1 MSETHSAA
9 IPPDIRDGVLY
20 GFGRWDGEPLDW
32 TVLKRMDDLPD
43 GRMLLLCRRAVTA
56 RAYDVAASVRPWL
69 TCDLHDWLNGAFL
82 NEAFSAEERER
93 MPDCAY
99 TDRVFVPE
107 ENQLPYDPKEKA
119 FGTVW
124 WLRDDGWEPRG
135 DDAPCIRADGE
146 TGQHPAREPLA
157 VFPALWISPFDRQE
171 RLDNIQKWE
180 ASLQKEQ
187 AGLKEARR
195 QIEQRKVLPYQLAE
209 KLLKPLDDP
218 AYKISYAIR
227 RKMKD
232 GRKSALL
239 TGAQKTADAVRNA
252 YHRCHMKTNKKG
264 ALEINQIYLSNVST
278 QLNWIH
284 TIKEDYGFVPPSNPR
299 HSCNLEKRALI
310 H

>member
-1 MSETHSAA
+1 MNETPSAA

-20 GFGRWDGEPLDW
+20 GFGRWNGEPLDW
-32 TVLKRMDDLPD
+32 TVLKRLDDLPD
-43 GRMLLLCRRAVTA
+43 GRMLLLCRRAIAT
-56 RAYDVAASVRPWL
+56 RAYDGAEARTWP

-99 TDRVFVPE
+99 TGRIFVPE
-107 ENQLPYDPKEKA
+107 ESQLPYDPKEKA
-119 FGTVW
+119 FGTAW
-124 WLRDDGWEPRG
+124 WLRNGQW
-135 DDAPCIRADGE
+135 DAGSNDVPCIRADGE

-157 VFPALWISPFDRQE
+157 VFPALWISPFGRQE

-187 AGLKEARR
+187 AELKKTRR
-195 QIEQRKVLPYQLAE
+195 QIEQRKLLPYQLAE

-227 RKMKD
+227 KKMKD

-239 TGAQKTADAVRNA
+239 TVAQKAADTVRNA

-264 ALEINQIYLSNVST
+264 ALEINQIYLSNIST
-278 QLNWIH
+278 QLNWIK
-284 TIKEDYGFVPPSNPR
+284 TIKEDYGFIPSSHPR
-299 HSCNLEKRALI
+299 HSCDLEKRALI